1 MEFARNVLGY
11 RDADHAETSPD
22 ASRLVIT
29 PLTCSLVG
37 QQQRVVLVPRT
48 RAARL
53 YAVAEAIEGYY
64 CNYGV
69 NPDYRLQFEAR
80 GLRVSGVGD
89 EGEIRIVELPEHPF
103 FMGTLF
109 LPQAGSTPER
119 PHPLL
124 KGYAAAVHACREAR
138 SRVSLARP

>member
-1 MEFARNVLGY
+1 
-11 RDADHAETSPD
+11 
-22 ASRLVIT
+22 
-29 PLTCSLVG
+29 
-37 QQQRVVLVPRT
+37 VVLVPRT

-53 YAVAEAIEGYY
+53 YSVAEAIEGYY

-69 NPDYRLQFEAR
+69 NSDYRLQFEAR

-103 FMGTLF
+103 FIGTLF

-124 KGYAAAVHACREAR
+124 KGYAAAVLACREAR
-138 SRVSLARP
+138 ARVSLARP